1 MTLAESARPDSAART
16 ADPRRLAAL
25 VLLCTANFMVILDA
39 QSVIMGVPIIAAD
52 LGLSPV
58 EAQWILSGNLL
69 TFGGLLLLGGRAADL
84 LGRRKVF
91 MIGTALF
98 LVVSVLSALAT
109 AGPLLLVARAL
120 HGVSAA
126 LMAPTALAIL
136 TDMFPEGRERNR
148 ALAAWS
154 GIAAV
159 GATTGLLLGGA
170 LLDWFGWPSLFYVTV
185 PVALLMLVLS
195 PVLLRESRDASAH
208 RTLGVAG
215 AVLSTAALGLL
226 VYLLV
231 EAPGQGWTSFPIIG
245 LTAVFVVLTAVTIAV
260 DRRSAAPMLPA
271 RLFRSPTVLGG
282 NVLTVLIAIPGFGM
296 SVVLSQY
303 SLGVLGYT
311 PIEFGL
317 SQSVMPIGSVLGA
330 YAAQKAL
337 ARFSVRPVAVAAFVL
352 IALGSALLIGL
363 SPEGGYLTTVFPGLV
378 LFGLGLGG
386 GPVALAAAALTG
398 VTPADGGIA
407 SGINVAAFQI
417 GGALGVAV
425 VSTII
430 AASSAAVPGPAG
442 ALAGFHTGM
451 VACAAFGVAAVVVA
465 VVLLRRARRGKLTA
479 VPRPH

>member
-1 MTLAESARPDSAART
+1 MTLAESMRPDLAARP
-16 ADPRRLAAL
+16 ADPRRWAAL

-39 QSVIMGVPIIAAD
+39 QSVVMGVPLMAAD
-52 LGLSPV
+52 LRLSPV

-69 TFGGLLLLGGRAADL
+69 TFGGLLLLGGRIADL
-84 LGRRKVF
+84 IGRRRVF
-91 MIGTALF
+91 MLGTALF

-109 AGPLLLVARAL
+109 SGPVLLVARAL

-148 ALAAWS
+148 ALAGWAA
-154 GIAAV
+154 IAAI
-159 GATTGLLLGGA
+159 GATIGLLLGGA
-170 LLDWFGWPSLFYVTV
+170 LLGWFGWPSLFFVNV

-195 PVLLRESRDASAH
+195 PVLLRESRAASAH

-226 VYLLV
+226 VYVLV
-231 EAPGQGWTSFPIIG
+231 EAPGRGWTSFPVLG
-245 LTAVFVVLTAVTIAV
+245 VAAVFVVLTAVTIAV

-282 NVLTVLIAIPGFGM
+282 NVLTILIAMLVYGM
-296 SVVLSQY
+296 SVVLTQY

-311 PIEFGL
+311 PIRFGL
-317 SQSVMPIGSVLGA
+317 SQSVMPIACVVGA
-330 YAAQKAL
+330 YATQKAL
-337 ARFSVRPVAVAAFVL
+337 ARPVLRRVSIAAFVL
-352 IALGSALLIGL
+352 LAIGSALLVRI
-363 SPEGGYLTTVFPGLV
+363 SPDAGYLTTVFPGLV
-378 LFGLGLGG
+378 LFGLGLGSAS
-386 GPVALAAAALTG
+386 VALAAAALTG
-398 VTPADGGIA
+398 VTPADAGIA
-407 SGINVAAFQI
+407 SGVNVAAFQV

-430 AASSAAVPGPAG
+430 AAMPGSAG
-442 ALAGFHTGM
+442 ALAGFHAGLA
-451 VACAAFGVAAVVVA
+451 ACAGFGVAGAVLA
-465 VVLLRRARRGKLTA
+465 FVLLRRAGRGNPTA

>member
-1 MTLAESARPDSAART
+1 MTLAESARPQVAARP
-16 ADPRRLAAL
+16 ADPRRWAAL

-39 QSVIMGVPIIAAD
+39 QAVIMGVPVIAAD

-84 LGRRKVF
+84 LGRRRVF
-91 MIGTALF
+91 MLGTALF
-98 LVVSVLSALAT
+98 LAVSVLSAVAT
-109 AGPLLLVARAL
+109 AGPLLLVARTL

-148 ALAAWS
+148 AFAAWS
-154 GIAAV
+154 ALAAM
-159 GATTGLLLGGA
+159 GATIGLLLGGA
-170 LLDWFGWPSLFYVTV
+170 LLGWFGWPSLFFVNV
-185 PVALLMLVLS
+185 PVAVLMLVLS
-195 PVLLRESRDASAH
+195 PVLLRESRDASAQ
-208 RTLGVAG
+208 RSLGVAG
-215 AVLSTAALGLL
+215 AVLSTASLGLL

-231 EAPGQGWTSFPIIG
+231 EAPTLGWTSFPVLGLAVVFAALIG
-245 LTAVFVVLTAVTIAV
+245 VTIAV

-271 RLFRSPTVLGG
+271 RLFRSPIVLGG
-282 NVLTVLIAIPGFGM
+282 NLLTVLMAMLAYGM

-311 PIEFGL
+311 PIRFGL
-317 SQSVMPIGSVLGA
+317 SQSVMPIACVAGA

-337 ARFSVRPVAVAAFVL
+337 ARMTVRPVAVAAFVL
-352 IALGSALLIGL
+352 LGTGSALLIGI
-363 SPEGGYLTTVFPGLV
+363 SPGAGYLTTVLPGLV
-378 LFGLGLGG
+378 VFGLGLGI
-386 GPVALAAAALTG
+386 GPVVLAAAALNR
-398 VTPADGGIA
+398 VTPADAGIA

-430 AASSAAVPGPAG
+430 AANMAATPGPSG
-442 ALAGFHTGM
+442 ALAGFHAGMAACTGFG
-451 VACAAFGVAAVVVA
+451 AAGVVVA
-465 VVLLRRARRGKLTA
+465 FVLLRRAHRGTLAA
-479 VPRPH
+479 VPRMH

>member
-1 MTLAESARPDSAART
+1 MTLAESARPDSAARP
-16 ADPRRLAAL
+16 ADPRRWAAL

-39 QSVIMGVPIIAAD
+39 QSVIMGVPLIAAD

-91 MIGTALF
+91 ILGTALF
-98 LVVSVLSALAT
+98 LGVSVLSALAT

-154 GIAAV
+154 GIAAM
-159 GATTGLLLGGA
+159 GATIGLLLGGA
-170 LLDWFGWPSLFYVTV
+170 LLGWFGWPSLFYVNV

-208 RTLGVAG
+208 RGLGVAG

-231 EAPGQGWTSFPIIG
+231 EAPEQGWTSFPILG
-245 LTAVFVVLTAVTIAV
+245 LAVVFVVLTGATIAV

-271 RLFRSPTVLGG
+271 RLFRSPIVLGG
-282 NVLTVLIAIPGFGM
+282 NVLTVLIAMLAFGM

-303 SLGVLGYT
+303 SLGVLHYT
-311 PIEFGL
+311 PIQFGL
-317 SQSVMPIGSVLGA
+317 SQSVMPIASVVGA

-337 ARFSVRPVAVAAFVL
+337 ARLSIRPVVVSAFVL
-352 IALGSALLIGL
+352 LAIGSVLLIRI
-363 SPEGGYLTTVFPGLV
+363 SPDAGYLTTVLPGLV

-386 GPVALAAAALTG
+386 GPVALVAAALTG
-398 VTPADGGIA
+398 VTPADAGIA
-407 SGINVAAFQI
+407 SGINVAAFQV

-430 AASSAAVPGPAG
+430 AGNMAATPGPAG
-442 ALAGFHTGM
+442 ALAGFHAGM
-451 VACAAFGVAAVVVA
+451 AACAGFGVAGLVVA
-465 VVLLRRARRGKLTA
+465 FALLRRGRRGNLTA